1 LLGGILA
8 GGSLAAL
15 PVIKAPGFLDSAA
28 GMLVTE
34 QTVDGF
40 YLLQNNKGE
49 SICYVTKGT
58 SANLNLRNFKGKF
71 RMVKINPADG
81 SVIGNQV
88 IVNGGREVP
97 VEKISDDIVLWVFK
111 D

>member
-1 LLGGILA
+1 
-8 GGSLAAL
+8 
-15 PVIKAPGFLDSAA
+15 
-28 GMLVTE
+28 
-34 QTVDGF
+34 
-40 YLLQNNKGE
+40 
-49 SICYVTKGT
+49 
-58 SANLNLRNFKGKF
+58 
-71 RMVKINPADG
+71 MVKINPADG